1 MRVVYRTARPTPVN
15 HGMVKPI
22 RICVILACV
31 CVIAS
36 AFPVGDN
43 PVKRYQEYSR
53 RWSTVKRGRDMV
65 DAWALCP
72 PDMEQMDCFY
82 TYLRLYARLRKAARE
97 TDQVSMRNIGKRGSS
112 DFLCADME
120 DRRKCFS
127 TILQSNLNIKR
138 SGTSWP

>member
-1 MRVVYRTARPTPVN
+1 MRVVHRKARPTPVN
-15 HGMVKPI
+15 HGMIKPI
-22 RICVILACV
+22 RICAILACV
-31 CVIAS
+31 CAIAS
-36 AFPVGDN
+36 GFPVGDITVRRH
-43 PVKRYQEYSR
+43 PESSR

-97 TDQVSMRNIGKRGSS
+97 TDQVSMRNIGKRSSS

-127 TILQSNLNIKR
+127 TILQPNLKSKR
-138 SGTSWP
+138 SGIFLP